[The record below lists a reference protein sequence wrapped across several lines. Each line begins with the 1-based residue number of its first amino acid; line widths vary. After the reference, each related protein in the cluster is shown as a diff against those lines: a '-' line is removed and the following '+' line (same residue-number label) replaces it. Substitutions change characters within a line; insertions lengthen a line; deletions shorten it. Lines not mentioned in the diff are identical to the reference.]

1 LGTTSVV
8 LSNGETLPLLYAADG
23 LINVLIPYDPTVNT
37 TQQLIVQ
44 RGNAI
49 SVPTPM
55 VVFGAAPSILATA
68 GNGMGQG
75 HVYAIGAGGVE
86 TLASQD
92 VPAVRGTPVV
102 IYCVGLG
109 AVSPAVP
116 AGAVTPPSLISATAQ
131 VTVTFGTATVAAGFA
146 GLTPG
151 LAGLYQVNVNIPA
164 DATTGMQVPLMI
176 SVGGKSSSGS
186 IFMAIR

>member
-1 LGTTSVV
+1 
-8 LSNGETLPLLYAADG
+8 
-23 LINVLIPYDPTVNT
+23 
-37 TQQLIVQ
+37 
-44 RGNAI
+44 
-49 SVPTPM
+49 
-55 VVFGAAPSILATA
+55 
-68 GNGMGQG
+68 
-75 HVYAIGAGGVE
+75 
-86 TLASQD
+86 
-92 VPAVRGTPVV
+92 V

-116 AGAVTPPSLISATAQ
+116 AGAVTPPSLISATAP